1 MEFKSTAFRYIVSIF
16 IYKYITTLKY
26 PWQSFRLVYIQCH
39 FPKDFLAMES
49 INNIFFWILVFCIDI
64 ICSSDPLPLERF
76 VCNSNVH
83 CTYAIYRF
91 AKKIDLQLL
100 HCQFNTILK
109 KCSLYYIEIVLY
121 CNCILNAL
129 GIKVNKYIIESWGW
143 NIFTP
148 AHLTPLRAIHKL
160 RLQEFLQ
167 DLLKILL
174 YRREQNFTHPISKAL
189 QWLAW

>member
-49 INNIFFWILVFCIDI
+49 INFFWILAFCIDI
-64 ICSSDPLPLERF
+64 ICSSDPLSLERF

-91 AKKIDLQLL
+91 AKKIVL

-143 NIFTP
+143 NSGTYSPLP
-148 AHLTPLRAIHKL
+148 ALHL
-160 RLQEFLQ
+160 
-167 DLLKILL
+167 
-174 YRREQNFTHPISKAL
+174 
-189 QWLAW
+189 